1 MEVQFT
7 LNGKKVSTE
16 IAADT
21 VLLNLLRDLGCK
33 SVKCGC
39 ETTTVVCV
47 QYGSMENPVCPVLFL
62 QQALTDMK

>member
-39 ETTTVVCV
+39 ETTNCGLCTGMDRRKIPFVMFC
-47 QYGSMENPVCPVLFL
+47 SCS
-62 QQALTDMK
+62 KH

>member
-33 SVKCGC
+33 SVNC
-39 ETTTVVCV
+39 T
-47 QYGSMENPVCPVLFL
+47 SILFL
-62 QQALTDMK
+62 LRIIFI

>member
-33 SVKCGC
+33 SVKWMRDNKLWFVYSIDRRKIPFVMFCSC
-39 ETTTVVCV
+39 
-47 QYGSMENPVCPVLFL
+47 S
-62 QQALTDMK
+62 KH

>member
-39 ETTTVVCV
+39 ETTNCGVCAV
-47 QYGSMENPVCPVLFL
+47 WIDGKSRLS
-62 QQALTDMK
+62 